1 MALDWEHVGK
11 SPITLVRE
19 ELGRRYMHCRRVDDT
34 FISYGIL
41 VDIGEEPQELTVSV
55 LFSNNSLFFM
65 ADLLIDCPDDIEI
78 LANVASIAYDLYT
91 REQPFYGRILVKDE
105 KTYYQ
110 LNHILGDPNLLD
122 PAMVALLLDLVQT
135 EILEII
141 TEEYAE
147 EQGE

>member
-1 MALDWEHVGK
+1 MALGWEHVGK

-19 ELGRRYMHCRRVDDT
+19 ELARRYIKCRQVNET
-34 FISYGIL
+34 FVNYDIL
-41 VDIGEEPQELTVSV
+41 VDIEEEPQELAVEV
-55 LFSNNSLFFM
+55 IFRNNSLFFM
-65 ADLLIDCPDDIEI
+65 ADLLIECPDDMEI
-78 LANVASIAYDLYT
+78 LANVASIAYDLYM

-110 LNHILGDPNLLD
+110 LNHILGDPSLLD

-141 TEEYAE
+141 AEEYAG

>member
-1 MALDWEHVGK
+1 MAPGWEHVGK

-19 ELGRRYMHCRRVDDT
+19 ELARRYIKCRQVSET
-34 FISYGIL
+34 FVNYDIL
-41 VDIGEEPQELTVSV
+41 VDIEEKPQEMTVEV
-55 LFSNNSLFFM
+55 IFRNNSLFFM
-65 ADLLIDCPDDIEI
+65 ADLLIGCPDDMEI
-78 LANVASIAYDLYT
+78 LANVANIAYDLYM
-91 REQPFYGRILVKDE
+91 REQPFFGRILVKDE

-110 LNHILGDPNLLD
+110 LNHILGDPSLLD

-141 TEEYAE
+141 AEEYAV